1 MTREEFQNSEELRAQ
16 LDAIL
21 KFPIMEHVFEVVRK
35 MGLKPAP
42 QPIPGV
48 DYGAQMASH
57 GAQLLA
63 WNECLEAFKLLTR
76 EGTVFLM
83 RAALPTRHYIPTP
96 PRPGWPAPTL
106 HTKEELEAIT
116 PE

>member
-42 QPIPGV
+42 QPIAGV
-48 DYGAQMASH
+48 DYSAQMAAH

-63 WNECLEAFKLLTR
+63 WNECLEAFHLLTR
-76 EGTVFLM
+76 VGHSIFNEGGVTHTPLYTH
-83 RAALPTRHYIPTP
+83 AAKARMASTNLYT
-96 PRPGWPAPTL
+96 A
-106 HTKEELEAIT
+106 EELEAIT